1 MNWLYLFTEFITF
14 NSQRIYLKYKSN
26 CQAWFWIVIQKYFFF
41 SESASDIVEGVYDDD
56 GANQIIYGTFT
67 TPNNAIGGSA
77 ICAFSIKDLLA
88 AFEGNFK
95 EQENINSN
103 WLPVPAYK
111 VNRDL
116 YMN

>member
-1 MNWLYLFTEFITF
+1 M
-14 NSQRIYLKYKSN
+14 
-26 CQAWFWIVIQKYFFF
+26 IQKYFF

-88 AFEGNFK
+88 AFDGSFK

-103 WLPVPAYK
+103 WLPVPSHK
-111 VNRDL
+111 V
-116 YMN
+116 